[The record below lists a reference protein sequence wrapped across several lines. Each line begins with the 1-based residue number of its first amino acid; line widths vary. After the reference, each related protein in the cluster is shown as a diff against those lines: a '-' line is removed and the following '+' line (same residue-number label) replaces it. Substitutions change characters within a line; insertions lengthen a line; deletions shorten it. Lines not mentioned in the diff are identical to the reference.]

1 MYLQAKADILD
12 ALPVNLR
19 VDVDALFSDFETA
32 VSSASTSQQDQR
44 KEILQS
50 ILTLI
55 QKNANVAG
63 QPVKENQIDT
73 VDIESVIVPNLC
85 RIMNFYSIASV
96 TCPNVDIKIVD
107 TPVAAA
113 NTSGGTRRK
122 ILLRI
127 VGIGAGIF
135 LILI

>member
-1 MYLQAKADILD
+1 LD
-12 ALPVNLR
+12 ALPVNLK

-32 VSSASTSQQDQR
+32 VSSDSTSQQDQR
-44 KEILQS
+44 KAILQS

-73 VDIESVIVPNLC
+73 LDIEGVIIPNLC
-85 RIMNFYSIASV
+85 KIMSFYGIASS
-96 TCPNVDIKIVD
+96 TCPNADIKIVD

-113 NTSGGTRRK
+113 NGSSGGRRK